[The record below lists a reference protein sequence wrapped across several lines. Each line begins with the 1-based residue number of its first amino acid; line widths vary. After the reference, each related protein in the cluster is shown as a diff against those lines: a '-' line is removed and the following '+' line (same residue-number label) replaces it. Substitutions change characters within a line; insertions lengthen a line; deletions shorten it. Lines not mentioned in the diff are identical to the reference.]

1 MFLSEIRKTQRLDA
15 PLTCKRIRFAFG
27 PRDADFTLRGK
38 HMTRSYPSHAWDRQG
53 QAAQYGLAVLLV
65 AGAAAVRALL
75 DPLLNDRAPYDFF
88 LLAVAA
94 VGLWCGRHPT
104 LLALLLGGIAG
115 DWFFSTPRHSFNETL
130 SGLWLLAS
138 YFLAGLLILIITQA
152 RVAALRL
159 ANQDE
164 LTGLPNRRLLEDRL
178 QQAIARAGRAD
189 SKVAVLL
196 LDLDH
201 FKEVNDRFGHRIG
214 DSTLQQV
221 ATRLS
226 SRLRES
232 DTFARSGGDEFTI
245 VSEVADASGA
255 RVLAAAL
262 EDAFAIPFKIDGK
275 LIHIGV
281 SVGVGVYPDDGS
293 SPDEL
298 CLAADNAM
306 YVAKRLHRV
315 STAHN

>member
-1 MFLSEIRKTQRLDA
+1 
-15 PLTCKRIRFAFG
+15 
-27 PRDADFTLRGK
+27 
-38 HMTRSYPSHAWDRQG
+38 MTRSYPSHAWDRHG
-53 QAAQYGLAVLLV
+53 QAAQYGFAVLAI
-65 AGAAAVRALL
+65 AGAAALRALL
-75 DPLLNDRAPYDFF
+75 DPLLSDRASYEFF
-88 LLAVAA
+88 LSAVAA
-94 VGLWCGRHPT
+94 VGLWCGRYPT
-104 LLALLLGGIAG
+104 LLALLLGGAAG
-115 DWFFSTPRHSFNETL
+115 DWLFSTPRHSFNETL
-130 SGLWLLAS
+130 PGRWSLAS

-201 FKEVNDRFGHRIG
+201 FKEVNDSFGHRIG

-221 ATRLS
+221 ATRLA

-245 VSEVADASGA
+245 VSEVADATGA
-255 RVLAAAL
+255 RVLVAAL

-281 SVGVGVYPDDGS
+281 SVGVGVYPDDGR
-293 SPDEL
+293 SPDEIR
-298 CLAADNAM
+298 LAADNAM
-306 YVAKRLHRV
+306 YVAKRLHRT
-315 STAHN
+315 SRIHN